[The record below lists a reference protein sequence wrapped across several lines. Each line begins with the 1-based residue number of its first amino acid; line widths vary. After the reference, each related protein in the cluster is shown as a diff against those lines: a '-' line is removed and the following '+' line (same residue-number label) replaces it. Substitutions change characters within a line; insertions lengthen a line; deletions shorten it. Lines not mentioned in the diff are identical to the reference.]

1 MGSVANFDFLKEK
14 KWGKSFW
21 KKFRNWKSLL
31 QKKNSKQKLCCAWY
45 EEFEKEMLLSKK
57 KKDFCPS
64 QKSEKNWTKKILC
77 ASVFFCMT
85 VKDIS
90 APLRK
95 NGLKKTH
102 YQVFDFFAHP

>member
-1 MGSVANFDFLKEK
+1 MGKKFLKK
-14 KWGKSFW
+14 ISKLKVFAT
-21 KKFRNWKSLL
+21 
-31 QKKNSKQKLCCAWY
+31 KKNSKQKLCCAWY

-64 QKSEKNWTKKILC
+64 QKSEKKNWTKKILC

-102 YQVFDFFAHP
+102 YQVFDFFAYP

>member
-1 MGSVANFDFLKEK
+1 MGSVANFDFLTKIKVGKKLFEK
-14 KWGKSFW
+14 K
-21 KKFRNWKSLL
+21 SLCY
-31 QKKNSKQKLCCAWY
+31 KKNSKQKLCCAWY

-102 YQVFDFFAHP
+102 YQVFDFFAYP